1 MLFPQV
7 IMTSL
12 AFSVARNCSVQ
23 SYPEVVHR
31 IDITPPTAATRITV
45 EQDFLVPGTWGVRV
59 ETNTTRRLGLGPIR
73 FPAVTTKEA
82 LEDTLNNAWG
92 IEQRRVGAMAKCFT
106 RLREPASSCFAAQ
119 NPSSSR
125 SASPQPPQTDGSPR
139 SSPRR
144 V

>member
-7 IMTSL
+7 LMTSL
-12 AFSVARNCSVQ
+12 AFSVTRNCSMQ
-23 SYPEVVHR
+23 SYPEGVHR
-31 IDITPPTAATRITV
+31 LDITPPTAATKITV

-59 ETNTTRRLGLGPIR
+59 ETNTTRRFGLGPIR
-73 FPAVTTKEA
+73 FPAVTTQEA
-82 LEDTLNNAWG
+82 LQDTLNSAWA

-106 RLREPASSCFAAQ
+106 RLREPTSSCSAAQ
-119 NPSSSR
+119 TPSSSR
-125 SASPQPPQTDGSPR
+125 SASPQPPQTDDSPR